1 MANGSF
7 KDEYIEELENVIVG
21 FQEDI
26 ISKIIEADA
35 IEAQC
40 SIASSMIDDI
50 LSSVESAHDKT
61 RDIKK
66 DDIPDSVYY
75 KLDDIE
81 SNLSNAISELS
92 NVSKQI
98 EAIEEQ
104 VNNIVYYDRH
114 PSTSEV
120 IKPS

>member
-1 MANGSF
+1 MVN

-26 ISKIIEADA
+26 SSKISEVDA